1 MFYVV
6 VAFVDLKVINFQF
19 YLRYSWTTV
28 KVVPE
33 VQLEAFQFYS
43 RYSINAR
50 SVDSIYDVLTFNSIL
65 DVRNSTSSIRGLSIY
80 SVLSLVSS
88 EDILLNFFVVMRSI
102 NVIYLVMFL
111 KSYGLR
117 HNHSQ
122 GRP

>member
-1 MFYVV
+1 
-6 VAFVDLKVINFQF
+6 
-19 YLRYSWTTV
+19 
-28 KVVPE
+28 
-33 VQLEAFQFYS
+33 
-43 RYSINAR
+43 
-50 SVDSIYDVLTFNSIL
+50 
-65 DVRNSTSSIRGLSIY
+65 LSIY